1 MRAMDALYTHALKL
15 ILFKMSPDTV
25 HDLFITAG
33 EAAGKLAPTRA
44 LFSALYNYSGPDIS
58 KTVDGVT
65 YRTPILLSAGF
76 DANGRLTRILPS
88 LGFGGEEVGSV
99 TADYCEG
106 NPLPRMT
113 RLVRNR
119 SLVVYKGLRNHGVDA
134 LIKKLKV
141 TPRLPTGKAGEKGFV
156 IGISIARTNS
166 ISASTDIEA
175 GIKDYETSFRKLNE
189 AGIGDYYTIN
199 ISCPNAFTGEA
210 FTDPAHLAKL
220 LPRLAAVAC
229 DKPVYLKMPIS
240 FSWEEFDALLQVAS
254 SHSFIRGVIIGNL
267 NKHYSELKHPEDA
280 PKEFRGGLSGEPTQK
295 RSTEYIKKTRA
306 AYGARF
312 TIIGCGGIFTLED
325 ALEKLHAGADL
336 LHGFQNLGQVRFGDQ
351 EEGRIAHAQPGRPAF
366 HLVRGFLSRNVEHR
380 KIGTGQSMRY
390 LEH

>member
-1 MRAMDALYTHALKL
+1 MDALYTHALKP

-33 EAAGKLAPTRA
+33 EAAGRLAPTRA

-119 SLVVYKGLRNHGVDA
+119 SLVVYKGLRNNGVDA

-141 TPRLPTGKAGEKGFV
+141 TPREKDFV

-166 ISASTDIEA
+166 MSASTDVEA

-189 AGIGDYYTIN
+189 AGLGDYYTIN

-229 DKPVYLKMPIS
+229 DKPVYIKMPIS
-240 FSWEEFDALLQVAS
+240 FTWEEFSELLAVANQ
-254 SHSFIRGVIIGNL
+254 HPFIRGVVIGNL

-312 TIIGCGGIFTLED
+312 TIIGCGGVFTPED
-325 ALEKLHAGADL
+325 AVAKLDAGADL
-336 LHGFQNLGQVRFGDQ
+336 LQLITGMIF
-351 EEGRIAHAQPGRPAF
+351 EGPGLISRICERIARDK
-366 HLVRGFLSRNVEHR
+366 RS
-380 KIGTGQSMRY
+380 
-390 LEH
+390 